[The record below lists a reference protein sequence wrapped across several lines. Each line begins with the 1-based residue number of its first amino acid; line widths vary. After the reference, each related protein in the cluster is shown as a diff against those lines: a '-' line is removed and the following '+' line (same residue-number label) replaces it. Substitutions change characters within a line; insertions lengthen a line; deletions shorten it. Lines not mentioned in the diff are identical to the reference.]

1 MLFVIMS
8 SNLLAVE
15 PGLVVWSA
23 ITFLILLLIL
33 RKLAWKPILNAIENR
48 ESHIRESIERAEE
61 AQKKAEENLKSYQKI
76 MEDARKES
84 QEILEKGRK
93 TAETMREEILEKA
106 KQESTR
112 MVEKA
117 KKEISLEREK
127 SLDEIRRLAVD
138 LSLSAASKLVER
150 SLKDPDHAKIVE
162 QYIKEMKVS

>member
-1 MLFVIMS
+1 MLFVILE

-23 ITFLILLLIL
+23 ITFLLLLLVL
-33 RKLAWKPILNAIENR
+33 RKFAWKPILSAIENR
-48 ESHIRESIERAEE
+48 ETHIRESIERAEE
-61 AQKKAEENLKSYQKI
+61 AQRKADENLKSYQKI

-84 QEILEKGRK
+84 REILEKGRM
-93 TAETMREEILEKA
+93 TAETMREEILDKA
-106 KQESTR
+106 KEESAR

-138 LSLSAASKLVER
+138 LSLAAASKLVER
-150 SLKDPDHAKIVE
+150 SLKDSDHEKIVE